1 MWVLDVVNA
10 GSGAVETTFYLV
22 AGAWS
27 LGRKKCHFNFHA
39 DASISR
45 SHALLRVGTLSPAQ
59 LRDPSTRP
67 SLVLEDLASRFGS
80 FVNQEQCFGAR
91 ELKHGDQL
99 SFGARR
105 TILRVRYQVFILV
118 ASRIQRV
125 NRARVNET
133 CQQIGMHLVPTE
145 RKDATHCVMDPG
157 RIVATVKVL
166 WALVYNQ
173 PVVCTP
179 WLYAILARKSMSE
192 PLPRCEEF
200 LPSDDHVPSV
210 SSSYLPNPLRKTLYH
225 RHAVVFLAPQSM
237 EDIVAEMA
245 GVVVAAYKDS
255 ERDELLLRDIE
266 HHAAARHVLIV
277 EPVQGSGFSSV
288 GASSDGRELQSTAGG
303 GGGGAG
309 QAAVERRVSLFRS
322 MGASF
327 VSVQELAASVIFAKA
342 PSPSSDY
349 SSFSSSL
356 AGHHSSSV
364 QLMSFPEHLS
374 LPVPPSAEP
383 MDDDESDEPPPAQVV
398 VSVTDDNR
406 RAQSVGLVA
415 REPPTE
421 SSEDRAPI
429 VSTNVLSL
437 DPLPKPARAHSES
450 SDVSASGWMA
460 TLSSMPRRLE
470 ESDTKDGVTEHKPL
484 VVSCSLVTKRP
495 VASEPND
502 RRSASGVN
510 FKRFRKGN
518 GVGVRASA
526 ITSAPRLPAPTVVSV
541 AVNNAERVARQADL
555 EALEEQERIADELF
569 AAAEKRVTKRR
580 F

>member
-10 GSGAVETTFYLV
+10 SSGAVETTFYLV

-45 SHALLRVGTLSPAQ
+45 SHALLRVGTLSATQ
-59 LRDPSTRP
+59 LRDPSSRP

-80 FVNQEQCFGAR
+80 FVNEEQCFGSR
-91 ELKHGDQL
+91 ELQHGDQL

-118 ASRIQRV
+118 ASRIQRA
-125 NRARVNET
+125 NRARVHET

-173 PVVCTP
+173 PVVTTP
-179 WLYAILARKSMSE
+179 WLYAILARKSMAE
-192 PLPRCEEF
+192 PLPRCDDY
-200 LPSDDHVPSV
+200 LPTDDHVPAV
-210 SSSYLPNPLRKTLYH
+210 GSSYLPNPMRKTLYH
-225 RHAVVFLAPQSM
+225 RQALVFLAPQSM

-245 GVVVAAYKDS
+245 GVVIAAYEDS

-266 HHAAARHVLIV
+266 HHAATRHVLIV
-277 EPVQGSGFSSV
+277 EPVQSSSFSSV
-288 GASSDGRELQSTAGG
+288 GASSDGRELHSTAGG
-303 GGGGAG
+303 GGGGGG
-309 QAAVERRVSLFRS
+309 QAALERRVSLFRS

-383 MDDDESDEPPPAQVV
+383 PEDDDEPDEPPSAPVVV
-398 VSVTDDNR
+398 VSVVDNDRQEPSVGVVERETRTDSSARSHVSSSRVSSTLAAPLRVEATQDTPVQVRAIYPLALVLRGVADVR
-406 RAQSVGLVA
+406 RSVGL
-415 REPPTE
+415 
-421 SSEDRAPI
+421 
-429 VSTNVLSL
+429 L
-437 DPLPKPARAHSES
+437 
-450 SDVSASGWMA
+450 
-460 TLSSMPRRLE
+460 
-470 ESDTKDGVTEHKPL
+470 
-484 VVSCSLVTKRP
+484 
-495 VASEPND
+495 
-502 RRSASGVN
+502 
-510 FKRFRKGN
+510 
-518 GVGVRASA
+518 
-526 ITSAPRLPAPTVVSV
+526 
-541 AVNNAERVARQADL
+541 
-555 EALEEQERIADELF
+555 
-569 AAAEKRVTKRR
+569 
-580 F
+580 